1 MNEQSNPD
9 SITSALKKLNWKILS
24 FLALLGIGLG
34 FFLLKNTQSTP
45 QIQAALSAAEK
56 IELSAFPII
65 IPTMKYGFAVD
76 TFQYVMDDTIRSGQ
90 FLGTILNNQ
99 KMDYLAIELLEK
111 NAKDVFDVRNLRVD
125 KPYAIFSRDTS
136 NTADYFVY
144 EPSVYEYIV
153 FHLQGDLKVEK
164 VERPMTTDI
173 QSAAGII
180 ESSLWNALTD
190 NGMSFELTAKMED
203 ALQWSIDFHHLQ
215 KGDKFKMVY
224 EQNYIDGKKVGV
236 GSVKAA
242 FYQNYDREFYSIY
255 HDDEKLSGYYDRE
268 GRPMNSGFLRSPVKY
283 SRISSHYNLNRYH
296 PILKRRRPHFGTDYA
311 APYGTPILAVGSG
324 VVIEATRRVGNGN
337 FVKIKHD
344 DTYQTQ
350 YLHMQKFA
358 KGIHPGVN
366 VKQGDVIGYVGS
378 TGLATG
384 PHVCFRFWQN
394 GKQVNHLKLNF
405 PPPEP
410 LPEADLP
417 KFYEAR
423 DGYLDMLNQT
433 PFPNETK
440 DVLSTAKSAD
450 STNF

>member
-1 MNEQSNPD
+1 MNEQS
-9 SITSALKKLNWKILS
+9 SSESFRTSFKNLNFKFLS
-24 FLALLGIGLG
+24 FLAALGIGLG
-34 FFLLKNTQSTP
+34 FYLSENANSMP
-45 QIQAALSAAEK
+45 QLQAALSASEK
-56 IELSAFPII
+56 VELSAFRIT
-65 IPTMKYGFAVD
+65 IPTIKYGFAID
-76 TFQYVMDDTIRSGQ
+76 TFQVMKQDTIRSGQ
-90 FLGTILNNQ
+90 FLGTILSNQ
-99 KMDYLAIELLEK
+99 KMDYLAIEQLEK
-111 NAKDVFDVRNLRVD
+111 NAKDIFDVRQLRVN
-125 KPYAIFSRDTS
+125 KPYAVLSKDTTQ
-136 NTADYFVY
+136 TADYFIY

-153 FHLQGDLKVEK
+153 FHLRGDLEVEK
-164 VERPMTTDI
+164 VVRPITTEMK
-173 QSAAGII
+173 SAAGII

-190 NGMSFELTAKMED
+190 NGMSFELAAKMED

-224 EQNYIDGKKVGV
+224 EQNYIDGKEVGV
-236 GSVKAA
+236 GSVHAA
-242 FYQNYDREFYSIY
+242 FYQNFDREFYSIY
-255 HDDEKLSGYYDRE
+255 FEDTENDGYYDLE

-324 VVIEATRRVGNGN
+324 VVLEATRRGGNGK

-344 DTYQTQ
+344 ETFQTQ

-358 KGIHPGVN
+358 EGIRPGAN

-410 LPEADLP
+410 LSDTDLP
-417 KFYEAR
+417 NFFKTR
-423 DGYLDMLNQT
+423 DGYLNRLNQT

-440 DVLSTAKSAD
+440 EVISTAKAD

>member
-1 MNEQSNPD
+1 VNEQSSTDNFR
-9 SITSALKKLNWKILS
+9 SAFKKTNWKILF
-24 FLALLGIGLG
+24 FLAILGIGLG
-34 FFLLKNTQSTP
+34 FYLSKNMQSTP
-45 QIQAALSAAEK
+45 QMQAALSAVEK
-56 IELSAFPII
+56 IELSEFPII

-76 TFQYVMDDTIRSGQ
+76 TFQYIKDDTIRSGQ

-99 KMDYLAIELLEK
+99 KVDYLAIEQLEK
-111 NAKDVFDVRNLRVD
+111 NAKDVFEVRGLRVN
-125 KPYAIFSRDTS
+125 KPYTIFSRDTS
-136 NTADYFVY
+136 KTADYFIY
-144 EPSVYEYIV
+144 EPSVYEYIL

-164 VERPMTTDI
+164 VVRPVTTEKKA
-173 QSAAGII
+173 AAGII
-180 ESSLWNALTD
+180 ESSLWNALTE
-190 NGMSFELTAKMED
+190 NGMSFELAAKMED

-224 EQNYIDGKKVGV
+224 DQKFIDGKEVGV
-236 GSVKAA
+236 GMVHAA
-242 FYQNYDREFYSIY
+242 FYQNYNREFYSIF
-255 HDDEKLSGYYDRE
+255 HEDEKMSGYYDRE

-324 VVIEATRRVGNGN
+324 VVLEATRRGGNGN

-344 DTYQTQ
+344 ETYKTQ

-410 LPEADLP
+410 LPKTDLP
-417 KFYEAR
+417 KFYQAR
-423 DGYLDMLNQT
+423 DGYLDMLNQA
-433 PFPNETK
+433 PFPYETK
-440 DVLSTAKSAD
+440 DLLSTAKSAD